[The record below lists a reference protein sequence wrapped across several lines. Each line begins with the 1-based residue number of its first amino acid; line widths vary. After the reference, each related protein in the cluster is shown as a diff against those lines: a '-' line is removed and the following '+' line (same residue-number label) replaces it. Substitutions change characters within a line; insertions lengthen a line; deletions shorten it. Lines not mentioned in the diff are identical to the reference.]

1 MWLRLVRKNFISLA
15 IGYILIQTLVF
26 LEVFIWR
33 NLGPVLFVGKL
44 QMWNGWEWKR
54 EGFKCGKGGKELNK
68 VGELI

>member
-44 QMWNGWEWKR
+44 QMWNGWEWER
-54 EGFKCGKGGKELNK
+54 GEGVGRNGKGLNE
-68 VGELI
+68 VGELM